1 MPVHHGAPHLAA
13 TLESVCAEVERQA
26 DPGGIE
32 LRLYNSAPDGG
43 AARAVADRFAGRLDL
58 IWRDWPHMTAWTAK
72 TNVGVSEAR
81 AAHVVMLHQ
90 DDLWMPGHLAA
101 LRDALAVAPDAV
113 MAIAPSRFVGAQGQ
127 ALGRWDLPFAP
138 GIHAGRD
145 FARTLLVQN
154 SIAIPSPVIARKAWL
169 ASGGL
174 DDALWYTADWD
185 LYIKL
190 SQLGDVF
197 VRPTATTAFRV
208 HAGSLTMTGSRDG
221 AAFRRQHEM
230 VLERHLPALSPLP
243 RGIEARARASV
254 AVNCALAEA
263 ANGHPRALGKA
274 LWQLVT
280 LGPAGVV
287 RFLKEARLVDRL
299 RPRVTQRLSRPVG
312 T

>member
-1 MPVHHGAPHLAA
+1 MPVHHGAQHLAA
-13 TLESVCAEVERQA
+13 TLESVAAEVARQA
-26 DPGGIE
+26 EPSGVE
-32 LRLYNSAPDGG
+32 LLLYNSGLDGG
-43 AARAVADRFAGRLDL
+43 AARAVADRFAGRLEL
-58 IWRDWPHMTAWTAK
+58 MWRDLPEMTAWTAK
-72 TNVGVSEAR
+72 TNVGVAEAR
-81 AAHVVMLHQ
+81 ASHVVMLHQ
-90 DDLWMPGHLAA
+90 DDLWLPGHLAA
-101 LRDALAVAPDAV
+101 LRDAISVAPDAV

-127 ALGRWDLPFAP
+127 ALGPWHLPFA
-138 GIHAGRD
+138 GGLHDGRD

-154 SIAIPSPVIARKAWL
+154 SIAIPSPVIARAAWQ

-174 DDALWYTADWD
+174 DEALWYTADWD

-190 SQLGDVF
+190 GRLGDVL

-208 HAGSLTMTGSRDG
+208 HGGSLTMTGSRDA

-243 RGIEARARASV
+243 RGIEARARASI

-263 ANGHPRALGKA
+263 ANGHPRALAKA
-274 LWQLVT
+274 FWQLAT
-280 LGPAGVV
+280 LGPAGAA

-299 RPRVTQRLSRPVG
+299 RPRVTQRLAGALG